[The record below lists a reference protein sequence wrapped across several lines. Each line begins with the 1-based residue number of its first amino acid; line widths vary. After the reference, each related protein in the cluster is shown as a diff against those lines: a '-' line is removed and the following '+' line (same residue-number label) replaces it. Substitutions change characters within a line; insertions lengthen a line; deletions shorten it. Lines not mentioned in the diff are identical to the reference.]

1 MRLQKD
7 KVMHFYAGIALS
19 LVAGLLYGLVRQ
31 YLPIWAKV
39 NPALV
44 GFVVAA
50 IGGASKE
57 LIWDKWWKRG
67 HPEWL
72 DFWAT
77 ALGGVIGSS
86 VVWVLFKLL
95 GR

>member
-57 LIWDKWWKRG
+57 LIWDKWWKKG
-67 HPEWL
+67 TPEWL
-72 DFWAT
+72 DCWAT
-77 ALGGVIGSS
+77 CWGGVIGF
-86 VVWVLFKLL
+86 VLLKIL
-95 GR
+95 GVG